1 MEFSRQFDSLAVS
14 WAELF
19 RGESGQAARNDNLQ
33 LSPEISVTSIPP
45 TPGLFSPAPALATPA
60 PVYTPDNMIT
70 AALESFITLALHIG
84 ADNYRE
90 LSFGSYV
97 IFNVIN

>member
-45 TPGLFSPAPALATPA
+45 TPGLLSPAPALATPA

-70 AALESFITLALHIG
+70 AMLPSRDITLALMQLHI
-84 ADNYRE
+84 AQTIIENYHSE
-90 LSFGSYV
+90 VGD
-97 IFNVIN
+97 